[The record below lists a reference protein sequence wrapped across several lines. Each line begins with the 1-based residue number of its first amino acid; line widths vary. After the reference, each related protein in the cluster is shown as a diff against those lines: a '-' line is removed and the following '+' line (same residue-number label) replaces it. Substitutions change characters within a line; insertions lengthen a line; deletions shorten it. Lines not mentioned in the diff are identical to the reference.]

1 VRPRTA
7 FNNSFAFEKVFGVDE
22 FMAAGVLD
30 IPVGGSKP
38 TKPTKDNN
46 YVRVCFVRG
55 ADAVLTRA
63 LRHRS
68 SSSLRAQSAHAC
80 IARTSTWRPAASFSF
95 PKVRAASL
103 SRALYRFAD

>member
-1 VRPRTA
+1 MSPSCLLLSLLTRFAPGIVCTSSQVRPRTA

-46 YVRVCFVRG
+46 YVRVCLLAG
-55 ADAVLTRA
+55 LTP
-63 LRHRS
+63 
-68 SSSLRAQSAHAC
+68 C
-80 IARTSTWRPAASFSF
+80 
-95 PKVRAASL
+95 
-103 SRALYRFAD
+103 